1 MIVCLCRGVSDR
13 DVERAIAAGARSL
26 EAVRAATGAGAC
38 CGACHPAIAE
48 RLGAAA
54 QREAHARG
62 APPAR
67 RSLPVLAP
75 ARARGRGARLGA
87 RGVSARAGAPN
98 KFLAT
103 SFR

>member
-48 RLGAAA
+48 LVGAAA
-54 QREAHARG
+54 RREACASA
-62 APPAR
+62 APAAR

-75 ARARGRGARLGA
+75 ARVADAEPGS
-87 RGVSARAGAPN
+87 VRAA
-98 KFLAT
+98 
-103 SFR
+103 